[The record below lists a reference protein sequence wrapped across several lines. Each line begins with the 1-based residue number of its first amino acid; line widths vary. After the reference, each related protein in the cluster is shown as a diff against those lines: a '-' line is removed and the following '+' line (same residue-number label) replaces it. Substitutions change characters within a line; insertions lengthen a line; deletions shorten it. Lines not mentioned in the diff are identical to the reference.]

1 MLEEVPSA
9 FENDS
14 AEELL
19 LDSPVAEEIDYSHF
33 SKEEFQK
40 LFEKTSK
47 EGDLTEQMNV
57 FKKIKPYI
65 DEIYESEKNA
75 ALDRF
80 ISSGGDADDF
90 EFKGD
95 GFHEKF
101 ESTFSKVR
109 THFIQQH
116 KDAQLKKEQNLKLK
130 NDILAQMKAIID
142 SGSIGKSA
150 FEKFKTLQEDWK
162 KAGQVPFDKVQE
174 MWSSYQA
181 VVNRFYDQRS
191 IAFELL
197 DLDRKKNLQAKQ
209 YLIEKAEK
217 LAAEPSIQKALKE
230 LEALHDEF
238 KHIGPVVKELQDEVW
253 NKFKEASNKIYERKK
268 EYLEELKGKYQ
279 ANLAVKQALLQKLDS
294 LVEFTSD
301 KPEAW
306 AAQTKL
312 LDALQEEWKKAG
324 LIEKEKVKEINRH
337 YWDTLKKFY
346 NAKRAFFK
354 DLEKFK
360 NENLRLKTELC
371 EKAEMLSNSI
381 DWDKT
386 TTEIIELQK
395 QWKTVGHVPLKMK
408 DKIYDRFKKACD
420 SYFEAKRGNSKAA
433 QEAAKAQL
441 KERFDFIEAIEKAAD
456 SAFATAADI
465 NAKIEE
471 WNKLA
476 EVNGVEAQK
485 AYNRFIE
492 AIKGKLKAVNEL
504 SEIEKDNLVS
514 KLIYKSLRSS
524 QDGQKELI
532 LKEKKLR
539 KDIRDIEDNIAQM
552 KNNMEFFARAKNA
565 EVIRKDFNEKIQA
578 EEKKLLLAKSRLK
591 VLLQN

>member
-101 ESTFSKVR
+101 ESTFNKVR

-116 KDAQLKKEQNLKLK
+116 KDAQIKKEQNLKLK

-471 WNKLA
+471 WSQLA